1 MSSEVEKNPVTI
13 DDVDP
18 FIGIDG
24 PGATLC
30 GPYHPLGLVRLG
42 PDTVAPHRTNGYR
55 SDFPLQGFSHTHVSG
70 TGGEGRFGNVSLT
83 PFVGPATLSPG
94 SFERVDEAAK
104 LGRYEVTL
112 QPGKTKVSLTAS
124 PRCGVSRFVFPAGEQ
139 ANLLIDAS
147 AVHKVHPKAGAQCI
161 GGSIE
166 WTDDLSFMGYGS
178 FRGGWGHEYP
188 YHVFFY
194 GKIDASPDYLLFSQN
209 EIRSSHSNFVSGSDS
224 KCVAS
229 WEARSRGEIE
239 VEARIGISFVSISNA
254 RANFEN
260 EVANESF
267 ETIEKQNRLAWEK
280 WFDRIQVL
288 GGSEEQR
295 RIFATFITRLLC
307 MPSDLGVDDEYAYW
321 KSGVRHFSEFY
332 ALWDSVR
339 NANSLI
345 TLFAPEL
352 QRDFLNCL
360 LDIADKRSWFPDA
373 WITGH
378 SAKIQGGSSAD
389 ILFNEAHLKGLDG
402 IDYEKALGFMRKNNE
417 VVSPDPYLFGRYL
430 EHYRDLGFV
439 STDTM
444 NCVSRHLEYAY
455 QDWCIGSL
463 AERLSD
469 IETSQTFYR
478 SAKKVWNLWSEEL
491 QHFAPKDNA
500 GKWASPFDINV
511 CRKDSWN
518 DPYFYEG
525 VSRSWT
531 YNVQADFAGLV
542 ARCGGEVGFE
552 QHLDRYFEDKK
563 IIAKE
568 TFMHIP
574 YLYHYANRPD
584 KSSKIVRR
592 ILSKAYKPERFGI
605 PDNED
610 MGCHSA
616 FYICGLLG
624 IYPMMGQD
632 WYFLVAPAFERSV
645 ITLGQSGAELII
657 EAQKASDKNVYI
669 ESASLNGARLDRA
682 WIRHEEIKHGAVLS
696 FSLSSSETDWGRHNP
711 PPSPLSS

>member
-1 MSSEVEKNPVTI
+1 M
-13 DDVDP
+13 
-18 FIGIDG
+18 
-24 PGATLC
+24 
-30 GPYHPLGLVRLG
+30 
-42 PDTVAPHRTNGYR
+42 
-55 SDFPLQGFSHTHVSG
+55 
-70 TGGEGRFGNVSLT
+70 
-83 PFVGPATLSPG
+83 
-94 SFERVDEAAK
+94 
-104 LGRYEVTL
+104 
-112 QPGKTKVSLTAS
+112 
-124 PRCGVSRFVFPAGEQ
+124 
-139 ANLLIDAS
+139 
-147 AVHKVHPKAGAQCI
+147 
-161 GGSIE
+161 
-166 WTDDLSFMGYGS
+166 
-178 FRGGWGHEYP
+178 
-188 YHVFFY
+188 
-194 GKIDASPDYLLFSQN
+194 
-209 EIRSSHSNFVSGSDS
+209 
-224 KCVAS
+224 AS

-267 ETIEKQNRLAWEK
+267 ETIEKRNRLAWEK

-439 STDTM
+439 SSDTM

-463 AERLSD
+463 AERLAD
-469 IETSQTFYR
+469 TQTSQNFYE

-610 MGCHSA
+610 MGCLSA